1 VATSG
6 GVTAA
11 LDLTLAFVEEDH
23 GPELARWVA
32 MGMVTY
38 LQRPGNQ
45 AQMSMF
51 TSIPRPD
58 QVLVRRVVDHVVSHL
73 DADLAAARLAALVGV
88 SERHLS
94 RLFAEH
100 VGRTPAQLV
109 RDARLEA
116 ASRLLADTREPLTA
130 IARRCGFSSAES
142 LRQAFVARFGIP
154 PSRFRTAHAACT
166 R

>member
-1 VATSG
+1 
-6 GVTAA
+6 
-11 LDLTLAFVEEDH
+11 
-23 GPELARWVA
+23 

-45 AQMSMF
+45 AQMSLF

-73 DADLAAARLAALVGV
+73 DADLGATRLAALVGV

-100 VGRTPAQLV
+100 LGRTPARLV

-130 IARRCGFSSAES
+130 IAGRCGFTSAEA

-154 PSRFRTAHAACT
+154 PSRFRAVHAFRANALPPQACLGS
-166 R
+166 